1 MEKLD
6 KVIRALEL
14 HRSCGSQD
22 SPCLECPYKEYE
34 MYCMSVLERDCLE
47 VLRYQNI
54 RIKELKDSRLAVV
67 ALNRPLEEKLQQV
80 EAERDDLRKDIAVL
94 TELLEKADSSLKV
107 LRAWREMSEPVVH
120 AHWVDRPDGAYRIC
134 SNCNC
139 GVPTMQRP
147 LVWLRC
153 PVCGAHMDEE
163 VAE

>member
-22 SPCLECPYKEYE
+22 SPCPECPYGEYE

-54 RIKELKDSRLAVV
+54 RIKELKDSRLTMAAV
-67 ALNRPLEEKLQQV
+67 NRKLEEKLQQV

-94 TELLEKADSSLKV
+94 TEDL
-107 LRAWREMSEPVVH
+107 
-120 AHWVDRPDGAYRIC
+120 
-134 SNCNC
+134 
-139 GVPTMQRP
+139 T
-147 LVWLRC
+147 
-153 PVCGAHMDEE
+153 GAHMDEKLE
-163 VAE
+163 IRTAYCPICDKHFRVRSNDSSGSCPDCGHHVVLHRLEESDDV